1 MMRVAVIGTGVMGS
15 AIARRLLA
23 TDTVVVVHNRTPARC
38 APLVA
43 AGAQL
48 APSPADAAKGADH
61 VVLSLNSADIVEQM
75 VFGEGG
81 VAHGAGGRALLVD
94 MSSIDPRSTAQF
106 ARRLRAERGVGW
118 VDAPLS
124 GGAPA
129 ALRGELTLMLGGDA
143 EDIARAEPLLSKL
156 SARRTHFGPPGS
168 GQTVKLVNQLLVAQA
183 FLAVAEA
190 TRFAESQGVDPARIP
205 AALAGGRA
213 DSRVLQEFMA
223 KMGRRDY
230 SPTGRLANMVKD
242 LDAVERA
249 ADAAGLGLRVTRLV
263 NALHRRLVEAGHGEE
278 DNAALMRLFD
288 LPDGPR

>member
-43 AGAQL
+43 AGAHL

-61 VVLSLNSADIVEQM
+61 VVLSLNSADIVEQV

-81 VAHGAGGRALLVD
+81 VAHGAGGGALLVD
-94 MSSIDPRSTAQF
+94 MSSIDPGGTAQF

-143 EDIARAEPLLSKL
+143 GDIARAEPLLSKL